1 MGLEPRAGKRLH
13 LLRGDDPRRRIPEH
27 KDPKGNAVI
36 FGARTAPLREHFHDT
51 HKRAESMRH
60 RSIWLSTAI
69 LVVAASGLAWYVVH
83 EPAKIGP
90 SQASSAI
97 VPAVPVTAG
106 LAEPKDIPVYL
117 TGLGTVQAFNT
128 VVVKVRVDGQLDKV
142 AFTEGQDVKAGD
154 LLAQIDPRP
163 FQAALDQAKAVK
175 AKDEA
180 QLKGAQVDLSRY
192 QGLAAQNAVAHQTLD
207 TQSALVRQ
215 LEATI
220 QGDQAAIES
229 AQTQLAYSTIT
240 APLSGRI
247 GVRLVDQGNI
257 VHANDA
263 NGLAMITQL
272 QPISVIF
279 SLSDQQLRN
288 VSREMANGP
297 LKVIAEGRTDH
308 QPLGEGTLALVDNQ
322 IDQSTG
328 TIRLKATFPNED
340 HSLWPGQFINVRLL
354 LRTLPQVV
362 TVPSTAIQ
370 RGPNGMYVYVIKP
383 DSTVAM
389 QPVSVGQMN
398 DGTSVVE
405 SGLQPGDKIVVR
417 GQYRL
422 QPGTRVQTGVTTVSA
437 LGGM

>member
-1 MGLEPRAGKRLH
+1 
-13 LLRGDDPRRRIPEH
+13 
-27 KDPKGNAVI
+27 
-36 FGARTAPLREHFHDT
+36 
-51 HKRAESMRH
+51 MRH
-60 RSIWLSTAI
+60 RTWLSAAI
-69 LVVAASGLAWYVVH
+69 LVAAACGLAWYVVH
-83 EPAKIGP
+83 EPARSAP

-97 VPAVPVTAG
+97 FPAVPVAGG
-106 LAEPKDIPVYL
+106 LAETKNIPVYL
-117 TGLGTVQAFNT
+117 TGLGTAQAFNT
-128 VVVKVRVDGQLDKV
+128 VVVKVRVDGQLNKV

-180 QLKGAQVDLSRY
+180 QLENAKRDLQRFINLHDFATKQS
-192 QGLAAQNAVAHQTLD
+192 VD
-207 TQSALVRQ
+207 TQTALVRQ
-215 LEATI
+215 FEATI

-229 AQTQLAYSTIT
+229 AQTQLDYSTIT
-240 APLSGRI
+240 APLTGRT

-257 VHANDA
+257 VHASDA
-263 NGLAMITQL
+263 NGLVMITQL

-279 SLSDQQLRN
+279 SLPAEQLRN

-297 LKVIAEGRTDH
+297 LRVIAEGRTDH
-308 QPLGEGTLALVDNQ
+308 QQLGEGALSLVDNQ
-322 IDQSTG
+322 IDQGTG

-340 HSLWPGQFINVRLL
+340 HALWPGQFINIRLL
-354 LRTLPQVV
+354 LRTLQQVV

-370 RGPNGMYVYVIKP
+370 RGPSGMYVYVIKP

-389 QPVSVGQMN
+389 QPVGVGQMN

-422 QPGTRVQTGVTTVSA
+422 QPGTRVQTGAKTVSV

>member
-1 MGLEPRAGKRLH
+1 
-13 LLRGDDPRRRIPEH
+13 
-27 KDPKGNAVI
+27 
-36 FGARTAPLREHFHDT
+36 
-51 HKRAESMRH
+51 MRH

-69 LVVAASGLAWYVVH
+69 LVVAAGGLAWYVVH
-83 EPAKIGP
+83 QPGKSAP

-106 LAEPKDIPVYL
+106 LAETKNIPVYL

-128 VVVKVRVDGQLDKV
+128 VIVKVRVDGQLDKV
-142 AFTEGQDVKAGD
+142 AFTEGQNVKAGD
-154 LLAQIDPRP
+154 FLAQIDPRP
-163 FQAALDQAKAVK
+163 FQATLDQAKAVK

-180 QLKGAQVDLSRY
+180 QLENTRRDLQRFINLHDFATKQS
-192 QGLAAQNAVAHQTLD
+192 VD
-207 TQSALVRQ
+207 TQTALVRQ
-215 LEATI
+215 FEATI

-229 AQTQLAYSTIT
+229 AQTQLDYSTIT
-240 APLSGRI
+240 APLTGRT

-257 VHANDA
+257 VHASDA
-263 NGLAMITQL
+263 NGLVIITQL

-279 SLSDQQLRN
+279 SLPAEQLRN

-308 QPLGEGTLALVDNQ
+308 QPLGEGTLTLVDNV
-322 IDQSTG
+322 IDQGTG

-340 HSLWPGQFINVRLL
+340 HALWPGQFINIRLL
-354 LRTLPQVV
+354 LRTLQQVV

-383 DSTVAM
+383 DSTVEM

-398 DGTSVVE
+398 EGTSVVE

-422 QPGTRVQTGVTTVSA
+422 QPGTRVQAGATTVSA
-437 LGGM
+437 LSGM

>member
-1 MGLEPRAGKRLH
+1 
-13 LLRGDDPRRRIPEH
+13 
-27 KDPKGNAVI
+27 
-36 FGARTAPLREHFHDT
+36 
-51 HKRAESMRH
+51 MRH
-60 RSIWLSTAI
+60 RSIWFSTAI
-69 LVVAASGLAWYVVH
+69 VVVAAGGLAWYVVH
-83 EPAKIGP
+83 QPAKSAP

-97 VPAVPVTAG
+97 VPPVPVTAG
-106 LAEPKDIPVYL
+106 LAETKNIPVYL

-142 AFTEGQDVKAGD
+142 AFTEGQNVKAGD

-180 QLKGAQVDLSRY
+180 QLENTRRDLQRFINLHDFATKQS
-192 QGLAAQNAVAHQTLD
+192 VD
-207 TQSALVRQ
+207 TQTALVRQ
-215 LEATI
+215 FEATI

-240 APLSGRI
+240 APLSGRT

-257 VHANDA
+257 VHASDA
-263 NGLAMITQL
+263 NGLVVITQL

-279 SLSDQQLRN
+279 SLSDRQLTN
-288 VSREMANGP
+288 ISREMANGP

-308 QPLGEGTLALVDNQ
+308 HQLGEGTLTLVDNL
-322 IDQSTG
+322 IDQNTG
-328 TIRLKATFPNED
+328 TIRLKATFPNGD
-340 HSLWPGQFINVRLL
+340 HALWPGQFINVRLL
-354 LRTLPQVV
+354 LRTLQQVV
-362 TVPSTAIQ
+362 TVPSTAVQ

-389 QPVSVGQMN
+389 QPVSVGQMS
-398 DGTSVVE
+398 DQTSVVE
-405 SGLQPGDKIVVR
+405 KGLQAGDKIVVR

-422 QPGTRVQTGVTTVSA
+422 QPGTRVQASATMVSV

>member
-1 MGLEPRAGKRLH
+1 
-13 LLRGDDPRRRIPEH
+13 
-27 KDPKGNAVI
+27 
-36 FGARTAPLREHFHDT
+36 
-51 HKRAESMRH
+51 MRH
-60 RSIWLSTAI
+60 RSIWLSAAI
-69 LVVAASGLAWYVVH
+69 LVVAACGLAWYVEH
-83 EPAKIGP
+83 EPA
-90 SQASSAI
+90 SSAAS
-97 VPAVPVTAG
+97 PAPSAIAPAIPVTAG
-106 LAEPKDIPVYL
+106 VAETKNVPVYL

-163 FQAALDQAKAVK
+163 YQAALDQAKAVK

-180 QLKGAQVDLSRY
+180 QLENNRRDLQRSISLREFATK
-192 QGLAAQNAVAHQTLD
+192 QSVD

-215 LEATI
+215 FEATI

-340 HSLWPGQFINVRLL
+340 HALWPGQFINIRLL
-354 LRTLPQVV
+354 LRTLQQVV

-370 RGPNGMYVYVIKP
+370 RGPNGIYVYVIKP
-383 DSTVAM
+383 DSTAAM

-405 SGLQPGDKIVVR
+405 QGLQAGDKIVVR

-422 QPGTRVQTGVTTVSA
+422 QPGTRVQAGATAVSA

>member
-1 MGLEPRAGKRLH
+1 
-13 LLRGDDPRRRIPEH
+13 
-27 KDPKGNAVI
+27 
-36 FGARTAPLREHFHDT
+36 
-51 HKRAESMRH
+51 MRH
-60 RSIWLSTAI
+60 RSIWLTTAI

-83 EPAKIGP
+83 QPAKSAPGQTP
-90 SQASSAI
+90 SAV

-106 LAEPKDIPVYL
+106 LAETKNIPVYL

-175 AKDEA
+175 TKDEA
-180 QLKGAQVDLSRY
+180 QLENAKRDLQRFINLHDFATKQS
-192 QGLAAQNAVAHQTLD
+192 VD
-207 TQSALVRQ
+207 TQNALVRQ

-240 APLSGRI
+240 APLSGRT
-247 GVRLVDQGNI
+247 GVRLIDQGNI
-257 VHANDA
+257 VHASDA
-263 NGLAMITQL
+263 SGLVMITQL
-272 QPISVIF
+272 QPISVMF
-279 SLSDQQLRN
+279 SLSDRQLTN
-288 VSREMANGP
+288 ISREMANGP

-308 QPLGEGTLALVDNQ
+308 QPLGEGTLTLVDNQ
-322 IDQSTG
+322 IDQGTG

-340 HSLWPGQFINVRLL
+340 HALWPGQFINIRLL
-354 LRTLPQVV
+354 LRTLQQVV

-405 SGLQPGDKIVVR
+405 SGLHPGDKIVVR

-422 QPGTRVQTGVTTVSA
+422 QPGTRVQAGATIVSV

>member
-1 MGLEPRAGKRLH
+1 
-13 LLRGDDPRRRIPEH
+13 
-27 KDPKGNAVI
+27 
-36 FGARTAPLREHFHDT
+36 
-51 HKRAESMRH
+51 MRH
-60 RSIWLSTAI
+60 RSIWLSAAI
-69 LVVAASGLAWYVVH
+69 LVVAACGLAWYVEH
-83 EPAKIGP
+83 EPA
-90 SQASSAI
+90 SSAAS
-97 VPAVPVTAG
+97 PAPSAIAPAIPVTAG
-106 LAEPKDIPVYL
+106 VAETKNVPVYL

-180 QLKGAQVDLSRY
+180 QLENTRRDLQRFINLHDFATKQS
-192 QGLAAQNAVAHQTLD
+192 VD
-207 TQSALVRQ
+207 TQTALVRQ
-215 LEATI
+215 FEATI

-240 APLSGRI
+240 APLSGRT

-257 VHANDA
+257 VHASDA
-263 NGLAMITQL
+263 NGLVVITQL

-279 SLSDQQLRN
+279 SLSDRQLTN
-288 VSREMANGP
+288 ISREMANGP

-308 QPLGEGTLALVDNQ
+308 QQLGEGTLTLVDNL
-322 IDQSTG
+322 IDQNTG
-328 TIRLKATFPNED
+328 TIRLKATFSNGD
-340 HSLWPGQFINVRLL
+340 HALWPGQFINVRLL
-354 LRTLPQVV
+354 LRTLQQVV
-362 TVPSTAIQ
+362 TVPSTAVQ

-405 SGLQPGDKIVVR
+405 QGLRAGDKIVVR

-422 QPGTRVQTGVTTVSA
+422 QPGTRVQASATMVSV

>member
-1 MGLEPRAGKRLH
+1 
-13 LLRGDDPRRRIPEH
+13 
-27 KDPKGNAVI
+27 
-36 FGARTAPLREHFHDT
+36 
-51 HKRAESMRH
+51 MRH
-60 RSIWLSTAI
+60 RSIWLTTAI

-83 EPAKIGP
+83 QPAKSAPGQTP
-90 SQASSAI
+90 SAV

-106 LAEPKDIPVYL
+106 LAETKNIPVYL

-142 AFTEGQDVKAGD
+142 AFTEGQDVNAGD

-175 AKDEA
+175 TKDEA
-180 QLKGAQVDLSRY
+180 QLENAKRDLQRFINLHDFATKQS
-192 QGLAAQNAVAHQTLD
+192 VD
-207 TQSALVRQ
+207 TQNALVRQ

-240 APLSGRI
+240 APLSGRT
-247 GVRLVDQGNI
+247 GVRLIDQGNI
-257 VHANDA
+257 VHASDA
-263 NGLAMITQL
+263 SGLVMITQL
-272 QPISVIF
+272 QPISVMF
-279 SLSDQQLRN
+279 SLSDRQLTN
-288 VSREMANGP
+288 ISREMANGP

-308 QPLGEGTLALVDNQ
+308 QPLGEGTLTLVDNQ
-322 IDQSTG
+322 IDQGTG

-340 HSLWPGQFINVRLL
+340 HALWPGQFINIRLL
-354 LRTLPQVV
+354 LRTLQQVV

-405 SGLQPGDKIVVR
+405 SGLHPGDKIVVR

-422 QPGTRVQTGVTTVSA
+422 QPGTRVQAGATIVSV

>member
-1 MGLEPRAGKRLH
+1 
-13 LLRGDDPRRRIPEH
+13 
-27 KDPKGNAVI
+27 
-36 FGARTAPLREHFHDT
+36 
-51 HKRAESMRH
+51 MRH

-69 LVVAASGLAWYVVH
+69 LVVAAGGLAWYVAH
-83 EPAKIGP
+83 EPAKVGR

-106 LAEPKDIPVYL
+106 LAEPKDIPFYL

-142 AFTEGQDVKAGD
+142 AFTEGQDVKVGD

-192 QGLAAQNAVAHQTLD
+192 QGLAAQNAVARQTLD
-207 TQSALVRQ
+207 TQIVLVGQ

-240 APLSGRI
+240 APLSGRT

-257 VHANDA
+257 VHASDA
-263 NGLAMITQL
+263 NGLVMITQL

-279 SLSDQQLRN
+279 NLSDRQLTN
-288 VSREMANGP
+288 ISREMTKGP

-308 QPLGEGTLALVDNQ
+308 QPLGEGTLALVDNL

-328 TIRLKATFPNED
+328 TVRLKATFPNED
-340 HSLWPGQFINVRLL
+340 HALWPGQFVNIRLL
-354 LRTLPQVV
+354 LRTLQQVV

-370 RGPNGMYVYVIKP
+370 RGPDGMFVYVIKP
-383 DSTVAM
+383 DSTVAI
-389 QPVSVGQMN
+389 QPVSVGQMT

-422 QPGTRVQTGVTTVSA
+422 QPGTRIQAGATTVSD

>member
-1 MGLEPRAGKRLH
+1 
-13 LLRGDDPRRRIPEH
+13 
-27 KDPKGNAVI
+27 
-36 FGARTAPLREHFHDT
+36 
-51 HKRAESMRH
+51 MRH

-69 LVVAASGLAWYVVH
+69 LVVAVGGLAWYVVH

-90 SQASSAI
+90 SHASSAI

-180 QLKGAQVDLSRY
+180 QLENAKRDLQRFLNLHDFATKQS
-192 QGLAAQNAVAHQTLD
+192 VD
-207 TQSALVRQ
+207 TQNALVRQ

-240 APLSGRI
+240 APLSGRT
-247 GVRLVDQGNI
+247 GVRLIDQGNI
-257 VHANDA
+257 VHASDA
-263 NGLAMITQL
+263 NGLVMITQL

-279 SLSDQQLRN
+279 SLSDRQLTDI
-288 VSREMANGP
+288 SREMANGP

-308 QPLGEGTLALVDNQ
+308 QPLGEGTLTLVDNL

-340 HSLWPGQFINVRLL
+340 HALWPGQFINIRLL
-354 LRTLPQVV
+354 LRTLQQVV

-370 RGPNGMYVYVIKP
+370 RGPDGMYVYVIKP
-383 DSTVAM
+383 DSTVAI

-405 SGLQPGDKIVVR
+405 SGLHPGDKIVVR

-422 QPGTRVQTGVTTVSA
+422 QPGTRIQAGATTVSD

>member
-1 MGLEPRAGKRLH
+1 
-13 LLRGDDPRRRIPEH
+13 
-27 KDPKGNAVI
+27 
-36 FGARTAPLREHFHDT
+36 
-51 HKRAESMRH
+51 MRH
-60 RSIWLSTAI
+60 RSIWFSTAI
-69 LVVAASGLAWYVVH
+69 VVVAAGGLAWYVVH
-83 EPAKIGP
+83 QPAKSAS
-90 SQASSAI
+90 SQAPSAI
-97 VPAVPVTAG
+97 LSAVPVTAG
-106 LAEPKDIPVYL
+106 LAETKNIPVYL

-180 QLKGAQVDLSRY
+180 QLENAKRDLQRFVNLHDFATKQS
-192 QGLAAQNAVAHQTLD
+192 VD

-215 LEATI
+215 LDATI

-240 APLSGRI
+240 APLAGRT

-257 VHANDA
+257 VHAADA
-263 NGLAMITQL
+263 NGLVMITQL

-279 SLSDQQLRN
+279 SLSDQQLTN
-288 VSREMANGP
+288 ISREMANGP

-370 RGPNGMYVYVIKP
+370 RGPNGMYVYAIKP
-383 DSTVAM
+383 DSTVAI
-389 QPVSVGQMN
+389 QPVSVRQMN

-405 SGLQPGDKIVVR
+405 KGLEPGEKIVVR

-422 QPGTRVQTGVTTVSA
+422 QPGTRVQAGATTVSA

>member
-1 MGLEPRAGKRLH
+1 
-13 LLRGDDPRRRIPEH
+13 
-27 KDPKGNAVI
+27 
-36 FGARTAPLREHFHDT
+36 
-51 HKRAESMRH
+51 MRY

-69 LVVAASGLAWYVVH
+69 VVVAACGLAWYAVH
-83 EPAKIGP
+83 QPAKSAP
-90 SQASSAI
+90 SQAPSAS

-106 LAEPKDIPVYL
+106 QAETKNIPVYL

-142 AFTEGQDVKAGD
+142 AFTEGQDIKAGD

-163 FQAALDQAKAVK
+163 FQATLDQAKAVK

-180 QLKGAQVDLSRY
+180 QLENAKRDLQRFINLHDFATKQS
-192 QGLAAQNAVAHQTLD
+192 VD

-240 APLSGRI
+240 APLTGRT

-257 VHANDA
+257 VHASDA
-263 NGLAMITQL
+263 NGLVMITQL

-288 VSREMANGP
+288 ISREMANGP

-308 QPLGEGTLALVDNQ
+308 QQLGEGALSLVDNQ
-322 IDQSTG
+322 IDQGTG

-340 HSLWPGQFINVRLL
+340 HALWPGQFINIRLL
-354 LRTLPQVV
+354 LRTLQQVV

-405 SGLQPGDKIVVR
+405 NGLQPGDKIVVR

-422 QPGTRVQTGVTTVSA
+422 QPGTRVQASATTVSV

>member
-1 MGLEPRAGKRLH
+1 
-13 LLRGDDPRRRIPEH
+13 
-27 KDPKGNAVI
+27 
-36 FGARTAPLREHFHDT
+36 
-51 HKRAESMRH
+51 MRH
-60 RSIWLSTAI
+60 RFIWLSAAI
-69 LVVAASGLAWYVVH
+69 LVVAACGLAWYVEH
-83 EPAKIGP
+83 EPA
-90 SQASSAI
+90 SSAAS
-97 VPAVPVTAG
+97 PAPSAIAPAIPVTAG
-106 LAEPKDIPVYL
+106 VAETKNVPVYL

-154 LLAQIDPRP
+154 FLAQIDPRP

-180 QLKGAQVDLSRY
+180 QLENTRRDLQRFINLHDFATKQS
-192 QGLAAQNAVAHQTLD
+192 VD
-207 TQSALVRQ
+207 TQTALVRQ
-215 LEATI
+215 FEATI

-240 APLSGRI
+240 APLSGRT

-257 VHANDA
+257 VHAGDA
-263 NGLAMITQL
+263 TGLVVITQL

-279 SLSDQQLRN
+279 SLSDRQLTN
-288 VSREMANGP
+288 ISREMANGP
-297 LKVIAEGRTDH
+297 LKVVAEGRTDH

-340 HSLWPGQFINVRLL
+340 HALWPGQFINVRLL
-354 LRTLPQVV
+354 LRTLQRVV

-370 RGPNGMYVYVIKP
+370 RGPNSMYVYLIKP

-405 SGLQPGDKIVVR
+405 QGLQAGDKIVVR

-422 QPGTRVQTGVTTVSA
+422 QPGSRVQASATAVSV

>member
-1 MGLEPRAGKRLH
+1 
-13 LLRGDDPRRRIPEH
+13 
-27 KDPKGNAVI
+27 
-36 FGARTAPLREHFHDT
+36 
-51 HKRAESMRH
+51 MRH

-69 LVVAASGLAWYVVH
+69 LVAAAGGLAWYVVH

-90 SQASSAI
+90 SQASSAS

-106 LAEPKDIPVYL
+106 LAELKDIPVYL

-180 QLKGAQVDLSRY
+180 QLKGAHVDLARY

-215 LEATI
+215 LDATI

-229 AQTQLAYSTIT
+229 AQTQLAYTTIT
-240 APLSGRI
+240 APLSGRT

-257 VHANDA
+257 VHASDA
-263 NGLAMITQL
+263 NGLVMITQL
-272 QPISVIF
+272 QPISVLF
-279 SLSDQQLRN
+279 SLSDRQLAN
-288 VSREMANGP
+288 ISREMANGP

-308 QPLGEGTLALVDNQ
+308 QPLGEGTLALVDNL

-328 TIRLKATFPNED
+328 SIRLKATFQNED
-340 HSLWPGQFINVRLL
+340 HALWPGQFINIRLL
-354 LRTLPQVV
+354 LRTLQQVV

-370 RGPNGMYVYVIKP
+370 RGPDGMYVYVIKP

-405 SGLQPGDKIVVR
+405 SGLHPGDKIVVH

-422 QPGTRVQTGVTTVSA
+422 QPGTRIQAGATTVSD

>member
-1 MGLEPRAGKRLH
+1 
-13 LLRGDDPRRRIPEH
+13 
-27 KDPKGNAVI
+27 
-36 FGARTAPLREHFHDT
+36 
-51 HKRAESMRH
+51 MRH

-69 LVVAASGLAWYVVH
+69 LVVAASGLAGYVVH
-83 EPAKIGP
+83 QSAKSAP
-90 SQASSAI
+90 SQAPTAI

-106 LAEPKDIPVYL
+106 AAETKNVPVYL

-180 QLKGAQVDLSRY
+180 QLENAKRDLQRFVNLHDFATKQS
-192 QGLAAQNAVAHQTLD
+192 VD

-215 LEATI
+215 LDATI

-240 APLSGRI
+240 APLAGRT

-257 VHANDA
+257 VHAADA
-263 NGLAMITQL
+263 NGLVMITQL

-279 SLSDQQLRN
+279 SLSDQQLTN
-288 VSREMANGP
+288 ISREMANGP

-370 RGPNGMYVYVIKP
+370 RGPNGMYVYAIKP

-405 SGLQPGDKIVVR
+405 KGLEPGEKIVVR

-422 QPGTRVQTGVTTVSA
+422 QPGTRVQAGATTVSA

>member
-1 MGLEPRAGKRLH
+1 
-13 LLRGDDPRRRIPEH
+13 
-27 KDPKGNAVI
+27 
-36 FGARTAPLREHFHDT
+36 
-51 HKRAESMRH
+51 MRY

-69 LVVAASGLAWYVVH
+69 VVVAACGLTSYVVH
-83 EPAKIGP
+83 QPANSAP
-90 SQASSAI
+90 SQAPSAS

-106 LAEPKDIPVYL
+106 QAETKNIPVYL

-142 AFTEGQDVKAGD
+142 AFTEGQNIKAGD

-163 FQAALDQAKAVK
+163 FQATLDQAKAVK

-180 QLKGAQVDLSRY
+180 QLENAKRDLQRFISLHDFATK
-192 QGLAAQNAVAHQTLD
+192 QSVD

-229 AQTQLAYSTIT
+229 AETQLAYTKIT
-240 APLSGRI
+240 APLTGRT

-257 VHANDA
+257 VHAGDA
-263 NGLAMITQL
+263 NGLVMITQL
-272 QPISVIF
+272 KPISVIF
-279 SLSDQQLRN
+279 SLSDQQLTN
-288 VSREMANGP
+288 ISREMANGP
-297 LKVIAEGRTDH
+297 LKVIADGRTDH
-308 QPLGEGTLALVDNQ
+308 QPLGEGTLTLVDNM
-322 IDQSTG
+322 IDQGTG

-340 HSLWPGQFINVRLL
+340 HALWPGQFINIRLL
-354 LRTLPQVV
+354 LRTLQQVV

-383 DSTVAM
+383 DSTVEM

-398 DGTSVVE
+398 EGTSVVE

-422 QPGTRVQTGVTTVSA
+422 QPGTRVQAGATTVSA
-437 LGGM
+437 LSGM